1 MTLQYTTSASAI
13 FICSTVSCYATLS
26 TYARNRLSRVIAPC
40 ICAAFG
46 IGALTPTA
54 SLARAAHPRHQLAV
68 WCQQEYQNGWQQDVG
83 NSDVWRRC
91 GNFNSQ
97 IGQTDNVDFY
107 YNLHGAKTVLE
118 KTSDNC
124 GTGCGAADA
133 VDLLYMNTHSGVNA
147 TAAFW
152 AMWDQGQYAVTSNMR
167 LGDNGR
173 QLIILA
179 TFSCSTL
186 LTSDGNVWT
195 RWFAS
200 FAGGLVMTLGAHD
213 LLYAGNDQSATE
225 FASRMQD
232 GEPIGLAWLEF
243 NLVRGQPERA
253 VCDVRRRERGRLR
266 SARWNNAPV
275 TLLDADLARL
285 GNGCMCWSTWN

>member
-1 MTLQYTTSASAI
+1 
-13 FICSTVSCYATLS
+13 
-26 TYARNRLSRVIAPC
+26 VIAL
-40 ICAAFG
+40 ITSILGSCAVFG
-46 IGALTPTA
+46 IGALAPTA
-54 SLARAAHPRHQLAV
+54 SLARPPHPRIEV
-68 WCQQEYQNGWQQDVG
+68 GTRCQQEYQNGWQQDVG

-118 KTSDNC
+118 KTGDNC

-152 AMWDQGQYAVTSNMR
+152 TMWDQGQYAVTSNMR

-173 QLIILA
+173 QLMILA

-195 RWFAS
+195 RWFPP
-200 FAGGLVMTLGAHD
+200 FAGGLVMTLGAHN

-232 GEPIGLAWLEF
+232 GEPIGLAWLESTWYAD
-243 NLVRGQPERA
+243 NQ
-253 VCDVRRRERGRLR
+253 
-266 SARWNNAPV
+266 NAPSAMFV
-275 TLLDADLARL
+275 GANADDCGRRGGTTLPSLYSTPILRDSAI
-285 GNGCMCWSTWN
+285 GYMCWSTWN